1 MTANEPK
8 TQPWAGRLS
17 LFLAISLGWSA
28 LVGLGLFLA
37 GVELSSVVG
46 VVVMAVLYM
55 PAPMVA
61 AVIAERGLVRSR
73 FRLPARRGR
82 PIAIFL
88 VTPVLLAVLFVLL
101 YLGVVLVGV
110 DLLGLPSFGTVATA
124 AAAIAEGAAK
134 LVGAEAVAAAGPPP
148 PASVLLL
155 AGIWGAA
162 VAGWTING
170 LFAMGEEYG
179 WRGLMW
185 DALQHRG
192 IVQANLVIGSVW
204 GLLARAR
211 HPAGLQLPRPAA
223 ARRTRHDGVLHW
235 DVVRPDRG
243 AFNALAPILLI
254 LAPGTDRVL
263 TGPLGVAGALVLAAI
278 GAGLWLMVRHR
289 SVPTAPLPTV
299 DPPSNVSR

>member
-1 MTANEPK
+1 
-8 TQPWAGRLS
+8 
-17 LFLAISLGWSA
+17 
-28 LVGLGLFLA
+28 
-37 GVELSSVVG
+37 
-46 VVVMAVLYM
+46 
-55 PAPMVA
+55 
-61 AVIAERGLVRSR
+61 ERGVVRSR
-73 FRLPARRGR
+73 FRLPALRGR

-88 VTPVLLAVLFVLL
+88 GLPVLVAVLFVLV
-101 YLGVVLVGV
+101 YLGAVFIGG

-124 AAAIAEGAAK
+124 AAAISEGAAK

-185 DALQHRG
+185 EALQHRG

-204 GLLARAR
+204 GLWHAPVILQGYNYPDQPLLGVLAMMVFCTGMSLALTAVRR
-211 HPAGLQLPRPAA
+211 LTDSLLPVAA
-223 ARRTRHDGVLHW
+223 AHGT
-235 DVVRPDRG
+235 
-243 AFNALAPILLI
+243 FNALAPILLI

-263 TGPLGVAGALVLAAI
+263 TGPVGLAGALVLAAI
-278 GAGLWLMVRHR
+278 GAGLWLMVRR
-289 SVPTAPLPTV
+289 RPASTPGAARPTV
-299 DPPSNVSR
+299 HRR